1 MTSQNKR
8 ISNYYC
14 ETQKTVNTS
23 NKYFSNVVELQEN
36 MQPFVRKLLLQLLF
50 LVSAGISRSFDSA
63 MLVTTQIHMQK
74 ISQVLL
80 VVYISW
86 KNPNTVKASSM

>member
-1 MTSQNKR
+1 MICEKTIAQQLVTV
-8 ISNYYC
+8 IS
-14 ETQKTVNTS
+14 
-23 NKYFSNVVELQEN
+23 
-36 MQPFVRKLLLQLLF
+36 LLI

-80 VVYISW
+80 VVYVSW
-86 KNPNTVKASSM
+86 ENPNSAKASSM

>member
-1 MTSQNKR
+1 MICEKTIAQQLVTV
-8 ISNYYC
+8 IS
-14 ETQKTVNTS
+14 
-23 NKYFSNVVELQEN
+23 
-36 MQPFVRKLLLQLLF
+36 LLI

-80 VVYISW
+80 VVYVSW
-86 KNPNTVKASSM
+86 ENPNRAKASSM

>member
-50 LVSAGISRSFDSA
+50 LVSAGISRSFDS
-63 MLVTTQIHMQK
+63 MLVCWRYVGNYTIHMHK

-80 VVYISW
+80 VV
-86 KNPNTVKASSM
+86 

>member
-1 MTSQNKR
+1 MICEKTIAQQLVTV
-8 ISNYYC
+8 IS
-14 ETQKTVNTS
+14 
-23 NKYFSNVVELQEN
+23 
-36 MQPFVRKLLLQLLF
+36 LLI

>member
-1 MTSQNKR
+1 MICEKTIARQLVTV
-8 ISNYYC
+8 IS
-14 ETQKTVNTS
+14 
-23 NKYFSNVVELQEN
+23 
-36 MQPFVRKLLLQLLF
+36 LLI

-80 VVYISW
+80 VVYISR
-86 KNPNTVKASSM
+86 KNPNTVKASAA

>member
-1 MTSQNKR
+1 MICEKTIAQQLVTV
-8 ISNYYC
+8 IS
-14 ETQKTVNTS
+14 
-23 NKYFSNVVELQEN
+23 
-36 MQPFVRKLLLQLLF
+36 LLI

-80 VVYISW
+80 VVYISL
-86 KNPNTVKASSM
+86 

>member
-1 MTSQNKR
+1 MICEKTIAQQLVTV
-8 ISNYYC
+8 IS
-14 ETQKTVNTS
+14 
-23 NKYFSNVVELQEN
+23 
-36 MQPFVRKLLLQLLF
+36 LLI

-86 KNPNTVKASSM
+86 KNPTTVKASSM

>member
-1 MTSQNKR
+1 MICEKTIAQQLVTV
-8 ISNYYC
+8 IS
-14 ETQKTVNTS
+14 
-23 NKYFSNVVELQEN
+23 
-36 MQPFVRKLLLQLLF
+36 LLI

-74 ISQVLL
+74 IFQVLL

>member
-1 MTSQNKR
+1 MICEKTIAQQLVTV
-8 ISNYYC
+8 IS
-14 ETQKTVNTS
+14 
-23 NKYFSNVVELQEN
+23 
-36 MQPFVRKLLLQLLF
+36 LLI

-63 MLVTTQIHMQK
+63 MLVTMQIHMQK

>member
-1 MTSQNKR
+1 MICEKTIAQQLVTV
-8 ISNYYC
+8 IS
-14 ETQKTVNTS
+14 
-23 NKYFSNVVELQEN
+23 
-36 MQPFVRKLLLQLLF
+36 LLI

-74 ISQVLL
+74 ISHVLL

>member
-1 MTSQNKR
+1 MICEKTIAQQLVTV
-8 ISNYYC
+8 IS
-14 ETQKTVNTS
+14 
-23 NKYFSNVVELQEN
+23 
-36 MQPFVRKLLLQLLF
+36 LLI

-86 KNPNTVKASSM
+86 KNATTVKASSM